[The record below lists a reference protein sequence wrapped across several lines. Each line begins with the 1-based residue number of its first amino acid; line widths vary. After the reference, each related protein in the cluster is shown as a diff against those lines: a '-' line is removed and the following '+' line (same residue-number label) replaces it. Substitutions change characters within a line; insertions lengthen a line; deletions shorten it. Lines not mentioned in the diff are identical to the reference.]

1 MAGTIKSS
9 IESLL
14 LQSCVWILCSM
25 QGFFITLRPD
35 FQDPR
40 LRRRSPLP
48 SPGPAF
54 WTPFVRARWRKYYLL
69 PKMKT
74 RQDKMKTTRK
84 KLPLHLPTNPPS
96 ELFLSSRLTL
106 GRSWSALQL
115 PLLYSKASKAS
126 LSASSTWPVVLCSDA
141 HAVGDVPWS
150 TLHSLGNPQLFS
162 CLQHPGLKKGKTS
175 FGIWN
180 KKTPQKS
187 DKHFIWIKDQPPWS
201 LLWGMSC
208 GRRSLV
214 WYWST
219 ARPDVDLD

>member
-1 MAGTIKSS
+1 
-9 IESLL
+9 
-14 LQSCVWILCSM
+14 
-25 QGFFITLRPD
+25 
-35 FQDPR
+35 
-40 LRRRSPLP
+40 
-48 SPGPAF
+48 
-54 WTPFVRARWRKYYLL
+54 
-69 PKMKT
+69 MKT
-74 RQDKMKTTRK
+74 RQDKMKTTRKKITSSPPQDEDKTRWRQLGK

-106 GRSWSALQL
+106 GRSWSAL
-115 PLLYSKASKAS
+115 PLLYSKASNAS
-126 LSASSTWPVVLCSDA
+126 SSASSTWPVVLCSDA

-162 CLQHPGLKKGKTS
+162 CLQHPGLIKGKTS
-175 FGIWN
+175 FWIWN

>member
-1 MAGTIKSS
+1 M
-9 IESLL
+9 
-14 LQSCVWILCSM
+14 
-25 QGFFITLRPD
+25 PD

-54 WTPFVRARWRKYYLL
+54 WTPFVRTRWRKNYLL
-69 PKMKT
+69 ASPRW

-106 GRSWSALQL
+106 GRSWSAL

-126 LSASSTWPVVLCSDA
+126 SSASSTWPVVLCSDA

-162 CLQHPGLKKGKTS
+162 CLQNPGLSKRQNIFLDLKQKDSAKKWQTLYLNKRPTS
-175 FGIWN
+175 LESAMRN
-180 KKTPQKS
+180 E
-187 DKHFIWIKDQPPWS
+187 
-201 LLWGMSC
+201 LW
-208 GRRSLV
+208 
-214 WYWST
+214 
-219 ARPDVDLD
+219 

>member
-1 MAGTIKSS
+1 MWQRSS
-9 IESLL
+9 IENLL

-54 WTPFVRARWRKYYLL
+54 WTPISPV
-69 PKMKT
+69 KME
-74 RQDKMKTTRK
+74 K

-106 GRSWSALQL
+106 GRSWSAL

-162 CLQHPGLKKGKTS
+162 CLQHPGLIKYLFGSETKRLRKKVTNTL
-175 FGIWN
+175 FE
-180 KKTPQKS
+180 
-187 DKHFIWIKDQPPWS
+187 
-201 LLWGMSC
+201 
-208 GRRSLV
+208 
-214 WYWST
+214 
-219 ARPDVDLD
+219 